1 MLCGGNIDTT
11 TLGRCLERGLAAD
24 GRMATFKV
32 VLEDRPGS
40 IAGLTSLLSELK
52 CRCDSLRE
60 IQDLNLLFNNTHI
73 RASISSE
80 YLDMA
85 IICFSFSFLIHN
97 WSFFI
102 TALPSFHPSSPS
114 VLRISLMR
122 ERGFRQASTMLRLSV
137 WWRL

>member
-60 IQDLNLLFNNTHI
+60 IPDLNLLSTTHI
-73 RASISSE
+73 FGGGGGV
-80 YLDMA
+80 L
-85 IICFSFSFLIHN
+85 
-97 WSFFI
+97 
-102 TALPSFHPSSPS
+102 ALN
-114 VLRISLMR
+114 IWIW
-122 ERGFRQASTMLRLSV
+122 Q
-137 WWRL
+137 

>member
-40 IAGLTSLLSELK
+40 IAGLTRLLSELK
-52 CRCDSLRE
+52 CRCDSPSE
-60 IQDLNLLFNNTHI
+60 NQDLNLLFNNTWFFGGI

-80 YLDMA
+80 YLDTA
-85 IICFSFSFLIHN
+85 ISFSSNSQLKL
-97 WSFFI
+97 FI

-114 VLRISLMR
+114 VLRISLMK
-122 ERGFRQASTMLRLSV
+122 ERGFRQASTMLRYVRTGTL
-137 WWRL
+137 